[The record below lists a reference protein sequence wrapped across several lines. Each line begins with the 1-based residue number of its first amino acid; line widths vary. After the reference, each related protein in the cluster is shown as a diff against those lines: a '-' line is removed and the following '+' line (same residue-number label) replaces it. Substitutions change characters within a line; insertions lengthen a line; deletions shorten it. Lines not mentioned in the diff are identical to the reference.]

1 MSVHGRVSRGRT
13 VRRAC
18 QGGNPGTRIER
29 ELRTFS
35 LHCSPFHFCI
45 SVSLPCSPFSCSLCS
60 PLLSQRCVRVGLAA
74 VEPLS
79 PPTSSLLLLFAG
91 WGLIFFLPY
100 RAQLGRVGGSR
111 WGWVLQIKFPCQHT
125 PATGIPSSSRCG
137 RHRVQS
143 DADRILCCAGILA
156 GGLDSVPRGKEV
168 PISVGSGTSCGS
180 GGVQESLLRFMITSC
195 SSFGTLT
202 TAQTSSV

>member
-1 MSVHGRVSRGRT
+1 MSACPTRGREWQHVQVRTQTFVCSPSLARAHRHVAMAASWEEDPCMSVHGRVSRGRT

-45 SVSLPCSPFSCSLCS
+45 SVSLPCSPFSCSLGS
-60 PLLSQRCVRVGLAA
+60 PLLSQ
-74 VEPLS
+74 
-79 PPTSSLLLLFAG
+79 
-91 WGLIFFLPY
+91 Y
-100 RAQLGRVGGSR
+100 
-111 WGWVLQIKFPCQHT
+111 T

-168 PISVGSGTSCGS
+168 PNQSVLVQEPPAEVVGSRKAFFAS
-180 GGVQESLLRFMITSC
+180 
-195 SSFGTLT
+195 
-202 TAQTSSV
+202 

>member
-1 MSVHGRVSRGRT
+1 MGCLAHIRIKSGDTGARFPSSVKCLCVRGGGVSCVVILQSPIRSRGR
-13 VRRAC
+13 
-18 QGGNPGTRIER
+18 
-29 ELRTFS
+29 
-35 LHCSPFHFCI
+35 
-45 SVSLPCSPFSCSLCS
+45 LP
-60 PLLSQRCVRVGLAA
+60 
-74 VEPLS
+74 E
-79 PPTSSLLLLFAG
+79 
-91 WGLIFFLPY
+91 
-100 RAQLGRVGGSR
+100 SR